1 MYLLHRVIEKFD
13 RSISSAMNTGAE
25 SAATHVTMGT
35 AIQHLY
41 GVEILILNQVDVT
54 TGGEAFNGVPETER

>member
-1 MYLLHRVIEKFD
+1 
-13 RSISSAMNTGAE
+13 MNTGAE

-41 GVEILILNQVDVT
+41 GVEFLILNQVDVT

>member
-1 MYLLHRVIEKFD
+1 
-13 RSISSAMNTGAE
+13 MNTGAE